1 MFFFSAYRKSETQDL
16 YVGLG
21 TQYPKMGPY
30 GGTFRWDPS
39 VRCKSSNSQLFFK
52 IGVLKYFA
60 IFTGK
65 KLCWNLL
72 LINKTPT
79 QMFSCEYYEIFKSTY
94 LYRTTLVAASGD
106 VSKRVK
112 SDEMKINCLNPASA
126 NGCNA

>member
-30 GGTFRWDPS
+30 GGTLRWDPS

-65 KLCWNLL
+65 HWNLFLCWNLF
-72 LINKTPT
+72 LINEAP
-79 QMFSCEYYEIFKSTY
+79 
-94 LYRTTLVAASGD
+94 TLV
-106 VSKRVK
+106 VSY
-112 SDEMKINCLNPASA
+112 
-126 NGCNA
+126 